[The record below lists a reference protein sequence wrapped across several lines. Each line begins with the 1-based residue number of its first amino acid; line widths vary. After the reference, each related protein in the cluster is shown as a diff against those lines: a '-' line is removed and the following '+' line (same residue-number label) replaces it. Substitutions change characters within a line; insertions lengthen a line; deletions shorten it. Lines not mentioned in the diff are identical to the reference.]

1 MQSCRPGGGVG
12 QQQLQHSMTCWQALH
27 DLEGAVPTRIHCTP
41 QPGIAAGSTIHP
53 APLQHARQA
62 LLIVAEQR
70 TGDQG
75 SGAKMEWGPR
85 DTDSSKLRAAAHA
98 GQVQKW
104 LHLQTLSAAPAPP
117 AAALSRLLLQKG
129 VHVEAARM
137 PQHERAR

>member
-1 MQSCRPGGGVG
+1 MGSPRHRLCP
-12 QQQLQHSMTCWQALH
+12 ALAQ
-27 DLEGAVPTRIHCTP
+27 D
-41 QPGIAAGSTIHP
+41 
-53 APLQHARQA
+53 PLTTEHLKLSLSQ
-62 LLIVAEQR
+62 
-70 TGDQG
+70 
-75 SGAKMEWGPR
+75 
-85 DTDSSKLRAAAHA
+85 SKLRAAAHA